1 MMKQNASIE
10 SEFLD
15 LDPENKIAFIRMKYE
30 KPSDIFRENTV
41 TKIPF
46 IGESF
51 FGEIFHAF
59 DLTPKHYKVDL
70 EILFS
75 DLEEYNEQELEEIFR
90 KNVLMESAVKKR
102 QKKDQNSLAL
112 LLCGIGL
119 VFILVSNGLEYVPFA
134 NETLKSIIAYIL
146 DIMATVPFWGAME
159 IYLISNNEE
168 RKYLTG
174 KLLQFHKIS
183 FRKAPGNSL
192 KADETESGRNG

>member
-1 MMKQNASIE
+1 MKQKTSIE
-10 SEFLD
+10 NEFLD
-15 LDPENKIAFIRMKYE
+15 LDQKNKIAFIRMMYE
-30 KPSDIFRENTV
+30 KPSDIFSENTM
-41 TKIPF
+41 TKIP
-46 IGESF
+46 IIDESF
-51 FGEIFHAF
+51 FGEIFHSF
-59 DLTPKHYKVDL
+59 DLAPKHYKVDL

-75 DLEEYNEQELEEIFR
+75 DLEEYDEQELGEIFR
-90 KNVLMESAVKKR
+90 KNVLMETAMKKR
-102 QKKDQNSLAL
+102 QKKDQNGLAL

-119 VFILVSNGLEYVPFA
+119 VFILISIGLEYVPFA

-192 KADETESGRNG
+192 KADETDTGWNG

>member
-1 MMKQNASIE
+1 MKQNASIE

-15 LDPENKIAFIRMKYE
+15 LDPEHKIAFIRMKYE
-30 KPSDIFRENTV
+30 TPSDIFHENTV

-46 IGESF
+46 IDESF

-119 VFILVSNGLEYVPFA
+119 VFILVSIGLEYVPFA

-192 KADETESGRNG
+192 KADETDNGRNG